1 MGNSASHQVT
11 KVHCRTGSLET
22 LAFCFERV
30 KQVHCRTGSLEM
42 RRHFRLA
49 SLLVHCRTG
58 SLEMSESVK
67 IINSRV
73 HCRTGSLEI
82 EDMSLRKQLCFHCCT
97 GSRLQLTANHKN
109 SLEAVSHLRDLPI
122 FNVWISSY
130 CLLAAAKSAV
140 GCRSL
145 VSAVALHCVL
155 SLCITFIKRFLT
167 YIVQVTQAGQ
177 PSGWSEGR
185 PISYSR
191 LSYRLLRRS

>member
-1 MGNSASHQVT
+1 MTTLVT
-11 KVHCRTGSLET
+11 
-22 LAFCFERV
+22 
-30 KQVHCRTGSLEM
+30 M
-42 RRHFRLA
+42 P
-49 SLLVHCRTG
+49 LLW
-58 SLEMSESVK
+58 
-67 IINSRV
+67 V

-109 SLEAVSHLRDLPI
+109 SLEAVSHLRDFPI

-130 CLLAAAKSAV
+130 CLLAAAKSAA

>member
-1 MGNSASHQVT
+1 M
-11 KVHCRTGSLET
+11 
-22 LAFCFERV
+22 
-30 KQVHCRTGSLEM
+30 
-42 RRHFRLA
+42 
-49 SLLVHCRTG
+49 
-58 SLEMSESVK
+58 
-67 IINSRV
+67 V

-82 EDMSLRKQLCFHCCT
+82 EDMSLRKQLCVHCRT